1 MPLFKTYQSIQTHI
15 NKGNTMKLKISSVV
29 ALVGITVL
37 GFSVP
42 AYSAVPYTSAAL
54 QSRLKY
60 MVEEEKLARDVYT
73 VLAISSAY
81 PRFKN
86 IANAEQFHLDQMSMV
101 LADYGLWNPTLKRKP
116 GVFFNTE
123 LSALYKTLIAKGQ
136 LSSLDAIQVGI
147 IIEEKDIA
155 DLTAMESLITQE
167 DIQFVVNYLKAGS
180 INHLAAF
187 NR

>member
-1 MPLFKTYQSIQTHI
+1 MNKKIISILAI
-15 NKGNTMKLKISSVV
+15 
-29 ALVGITVL
+29 AGITVFGSGL
-37 GFSVP
+37 P

-73 VLAISSAY
+73 VLAKSSVY

-86 IANAEQFHLDQMSMV
+86 IASAEQFHLDQMSMV
-101 LADYGLWNPTLKRKP
+101 LKDYGLWNATLKRAP
-116 GVFFNTE
+116 GVFYNKE
-123 LSALYKTLIAKGQ
+123 LSALYKTLVAKGQ
-136 LSSLDAIQVGI
+136 LSALDAIEVGI

-155 DLTAMESLITQE
+155 DLTAMEKLITQD

-180 INHLAAF
+180 QNHLAAF
-187 NR
+187 KR

>member
-1 MPLFKTYQSIQTHI
+1 MLI
-15 NKGNTMKLKISSVV
+15 
-29 ALVGITVL
+29 AGITVL
-37 GFSVP
+37 GSGLP

-73 VLAISSAY
+73 VLAKTAAY
-81 PRFKN
+81 PKFKN
-86 IANAEQFHLDQMSMV
+86 IANAEQFHLDQMSIV
-101 LADYGLWNPTLKRKP
+101 LANYGLWNATLKRGP
-116 GVFFNTE
+116 GVFYNKE
-123 LSALYKTLIAKGQ
+123 LSALYKTLVAKGK
-136 LSSLDAIQVGI
+136 LSDLDAIEVGI
-147 IIEEKDIA
+147 IIEVKDIA
-155 DLTAMESLITQE
+155 DLTAMEALITQE

>member
-1 MPLFKTYQSIQTHI
+1 
-15 NKGNTMKLKISSVV
+15 MKKKIISVMV
-29 ALVGITVL
+29 IAGITVL
-37 GFSVP
+37 ESALP

-60 MVEEEKLARDVYT
+60 MVEEEKMARDVYT
-73 VLAISSAY
+73 VLAKTAAY

-101 LADYGLWNPTLKRKP
+101 LKDYSLWNPTLKRGP
-116 GVFFNTE
+116 GVFYNKE
-123 LSALYKTLIAKGQ
+123 LSALYKTLITKGQ
-136 LSSLDAIQVGI
+136 LSALDAIQVGI

-155 DLTAMESLITQE
+155 DLTAMEKLITQE

-180 INHLAAF
+180 QNHLAAF
-187 NR
+187 KR

>member
-1 MPLFKTYQSIQTHI
+1 MNKKIISILAI
-15 NKGNTMKLKISSVV
+15 
-29 ALVGITVL
+29 AGITVL
-37 GFSVP
+37 GSGLP

-73 VLAISSAY
+73 LLAKSSAY

-86 IANAEQFHLDQMSMV
+86 IASAEQFHLDQMSMV
-101 LADYGLWNPTLKRKP
+101 LKDYGLWNATLKRAP
-116 GVFFNTE
+116 GVFYNKE
-123 LSALYKTLIAKGQ
+123 LSALYKTLVAKGQ
-136 LSSLDAIQVGI
+136 LSALDAIQVGI

-155 DLTAMESLITQE
+155 DLTAMEKLITQD

-180 INHLAAF
+180 QNHLAAF
-187 NR
+187 KR

>member
-1 MPLFKTYQSIQTHI
+1 MNKKIISILAI
-15 NKGNTMKLKISSVV
+15 
-29 ALVGITVL
+29 AGITVL
-37 GFSVP
+37 GSRLP

-73 VLAISSAY
+73 LLAKTSAY

-86 IANAEQFHLDQMSMV
+86 IANAEQFQLDQMSMV
-101 LADYGLWNPTLKRKP
+101 LKDYGLWNATLNRAP
-116 GVFFNTE
+116 GVFYNKE
-123 LSALYKTLIAKGQ
+123 LSALYKTLVAKGQ
-136 LSSLDAIQVGI
+136 LSALDAIQVGI

-155 DLTAMESLITQE
+155 DLTAMEKLITQD

-180 INHLAAF
+180 QNHLAAF
-187 NR
+187 KR

>member
-1 MPLFKTYQSIQTHI
+1 
-15 NKGNTMKLKISSVV
+15 MKKKIISVMV
-29 ALVGITVL
+29 IAGITIL
-37 GFSVP
+37 GSGLP

-73 VLAISSAY
+73 VLAKTAAY

-101 LADYGLWNPTLKRKP
+101 LKDYGLWNPTLKRGP
-116 GVFFNTE
+116 GVFYNKE
-123 LSALYKTLIAKGQ
+123 LSTLYKTLIAKGK
-136 LSSLDAIQVGI
+136 LSALDAIEVGI

-155 DLTAMESLITQE
+155 DLTAMEKLITQE
-167 DIQFVVNYLKAGS
+167 DIQFVVNYLLAGS
-180 INHLAAF
+180 RNHLAAF
-187 NR
+187 KR

>member
-1 MPLFKTYQSIQTHI
+1 
-15 NKGNTMKLKISSVV
+15 MKKKIISVMV
-29 ALVGITVL
+29 IAGMAVL
-37 GFSVP
+37 GSGLP

-73 VLAISSAY
+73 VLAKTSAY
-81 PRFKN
+81 PKFKN

-101 LADYGLWNPTLKRKP
+101 LADYGLWNATLKRGP
-116 GVFFNTE
+116 GVFYNKE
-123 LSALYKTLIAKGQ
+123 LAALYKTLITKGQ
-136 LSSLDAIQVGI
+136 LSALDAIQVGI

-155 DLTAMESLITQE
+155 DLTAMEKLITQD

-180 INHLAAF
+180 QNHLAAF
-187 NR
+187 KR

>member
-1 MPLFKTYQSIQTHI
+1 
-15 NKGNTMKLKISSVV
+15 MKKKIISVMV
-29 ALVGITVL
+29 IAGITIL
-37 GFSVP
+37 GSGLP

-73 VLAISSAY
+73 VLAKTAAY

-101 LADYGLWNPTLKRKP
+101 LKDYGLWNPTLKRGP
-116 GVFFNTE
+116 GVFYNKE
-123 LSALYKTLIAKGQ
+123 LSALYKTLITKGK
-136 LSSLDAIQVGI
+136 LSALDAIQVGI

-155 DLTAMESLITQE
+155 DLTAMEKLITQE
-167 DIQFVVNYLKAGS
+167 DIQFVVNYLLAGS
-180 INHLAAF
+180 RNHLAAF
-187 NR
+187 KR

>member
-1 MPLFKTYQSIQTHI
+1 
-15 NKGNTMKLKISSVV
+15 MKKKIISVMV
-29 ALVGITVL
+29 IAGITIL
-37 GFSVP
+37 GSGLP

-60 MVEEEKLARDVYT
+60 MVEEEKMARDVYT
-73 VLAISSAY
+73 VLAKTAAY

-101 LADYGLWNPTLKRKP
+101 LKDYGLWNPTLKRGP
-116 GVFFNTE
+116 GVFYNKE
-123 LSALYKTLIAKGQ
+123 LSALYKTLITKGQ
-136 LSSLDAIQVGI
+136 LSALDAIQVGI

-155 DLTAMESLITQE
+155 DLTAMEKLITQE

-180 INHLAAF
+180 QNHLAAF
-187 NR
+187 KR

>member
-1 MPLFKTYQSIQTHI
+1 MVI
-15 NKGNTMKLKISSVV
+15 
-29 ALVGITVL
+29 AGITIL
-37 GFSVP
+37 GSGLP

-73 VLAISSAY
+73 VLAKTAAY

-101 LADYGLWNPTLKRKP
+101 LKDYGLWNPTLKRGP
-116 GVFFNTE
+116 GVYYNKE
-123 LSALYKTLIAKGQ
+123 LSALYKTLITKGK
-136 LSSLDAIQVGI
+136 LSALDAIQVGI

-155 DLTAMESLITQE
+155 DLTAMEKLITQE
-167 DIQFVVNYLKAGS
+167 DIQFVVNYLLAGS
-180 INHLAAF
+180 RNHLAAF
-187 NR
+187 KR

>member
-1 MPLFKTYQSIQTHI
+1 
-15 NKGNTMKLKISSVV
+15 MKKKIISVMV
-29 ALVGITVL
+29 IAGITVL
-37 GFSVP
+37 GSGLP

-73 VLAISSAY
+73 VLAKTAAY

-101 LADYGLWNPTLKRKP
+101 LKDYGLWNPTLKRGP
-116 GVFFNTE
+116 GVFYNKE
-123 LSALYKTLIAKGQ
+123 LSTLYKTLITKGQ
-136 LSSLDAIQVGI
+136 LSALDAIQVGI

-155 DLTAMESLITQE
+155 DLTAMEKLITQE

-180 INHLAAF
+180 QNHLAAF
-187 NR
+187 KR